1 MSAFMGAFA
10 VRRLT
15 EESEVND
22 PWIAPFD
29 VLSLVL
35 LAANACFYLLFTPC
49 SLCITPVYPFS
60 ISCFLENSTPL
71 TFSQA
76 FLFLLQQTYTNST
89 FPIPLTL
96 RLLC

>member
-1 MSAFMGAFA
+1 MPRVMSAFMGAFA

-35 LAANACFYLLFTPC
+35 LAAND
-49 SLCITPVYPFS
+49 
-60 ISCFLENSTPL
+60 
-71 TFSQA
+71 
-76 FLFLLQQTYTNST
+76 
-89 FPIPLTL
+89 
-96 RLLC
+96 